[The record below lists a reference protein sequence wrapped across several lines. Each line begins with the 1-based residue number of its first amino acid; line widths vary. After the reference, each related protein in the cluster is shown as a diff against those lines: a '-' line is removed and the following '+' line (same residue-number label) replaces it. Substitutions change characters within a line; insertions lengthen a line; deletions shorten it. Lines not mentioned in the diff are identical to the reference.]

1 MYGYHAHWL
10 TIGTVGTV
18 ECNYNQTPYPQF
30 VPVVKQMVPE
40 SISSYQHKIGD
51 VITNFVFPSCSSYD
65 ENISGVHP
73 RHKKW
78 YKLQ

>member
-1 MYGYHAHWL
+1 M
-10 TIGTVGTV
+10 
-18 ECNYNQTPYPQF
+18 ECNYNQTSYPIF

-65 ENISGVHP
+65 ENISVFLMLAVVGTITDGEVVEIRGV
-73 RHKKW
+73 W
-78 YKLQ
+78 L